1 MKNLKCFL
9 HSAAATAALLTLAAC
24 SSEDILSAEDTT
36 ALEETTV
43 VKGHPLTISAAIGT
57 TPTTRMGSA
66 EGDNGIKLTWDKDDP
81 LYMLTSTDGGSSWA
95 DTYFT
100 FKATEVKDNQA
111 TFVCDNFAF
120 PEGTTKVKFVY
131 TSTTPASKA
140 DLDKTKQSLGEQTGL
155 ITDVAKKLYMET
167 EAMDA
172 TSEEAVKQLTATL
185 NHANAVMKVV
195 IPKSDIEW
203 GDDGYAP
210 RELTMKLQSSSLKLE
225 GTTDNTITVKNDAA
239 AWEGDQ
245 LVANVVVCMTGTKAD
260 GDRWIF
266 TTKDGL
272 GNTLTRATSSAKAL
286 TGGKRYNAPV
296 TFETGDYFPLL
307 ASNWNWFSG
316 TESDRSFDETTKTII
331 NAEYGAGGWEF
342 GSTTPLNLSKYE
354 YLVVTSTAGY
364 GKGNQL
370 RLYNSGFW
378 DSTCNETDIN
388 EAKAVFDLDNITK
401 KNDESVRIDKS
412 KIQLV
417 CFWGL
422 GGEDNKLV
430 LDKIYL
436 TNTKPEGNNPSA
448 TVDPI
453 TDANEDAFE

>member
-1 MKNLKCFL
+1 MKNLNCFL
-9 HSAAATAALLTLAAC
+9 HCAAVAAAMLTLAAC
-24 SSEDILSAEDTT
+24 SSDDILSAADTT
-36 ALEETTV
+36 PQKETTV

-66 EGDNGIKLTWDKDDP
+66 EADNGIKLTWDTDDP
-81 LYMLTSTDGGSSWA
+81 LYMLTSTDGTTWA
-95 DTYFT
+95 ETYYT
-100 FKATEVKDNQA
+100 FKATEVKDDQA
-111 TFVCDNFAF
+111 TFVCNDFTF
-120 PEGTTKVKFVY
+120 PEGTTKVKVVY
-131 TSTTPASKA
+131 TLTTPTSKA

-155 ITDVAKKLYMET
+155 VADVAKHLYMET
-167 EAMDA
+167 KALDA
-172 TSEEAVKQLTATL
+172 ASEEAVKKLTATL
-185 NHANAVMKVV
+185 GHVNAVMKVV

-203 GDDGYAP
+203 GDNSYAP
-210 RELTMKLQSSSLKLE
+210 KELTMKLQSNSLKLE

-239 AWEGDQ
+239 TWDGDQ

-286 TGGKRYNAPV
+286 AGGKRYKAPV
-296 TFETGDYFPLL
+296 TFETGDYLPLL
-307 ASNWNWFSG
+307 ASNWTWFAG
-316 TESDRSFDETTKTII
+316 DEATRSFDETTKTII
-331 NAEYGAGGWEF
+331 NAQYGAGGWNFE
-342 GSTTPLNLSKYE
+342 SANLNLSKYK
-354 YLVVTSTAGY
+354 YLVVTTTAGY

-378 DSTCNETDIN
+378 GGTCNETDIN
-388 EAKAVFDLDNITK
+388 EAKAVCDLDNITK
-401 KNDESVRIDKS
+401 KADESVKIDKS

-430 LDKIYL
+430 VDKIYL
-436 TNTKPEGNNPSA
+436 TNTKPEGSNPGA
-448 TVDPI
+448 TVDPFA
-453 TDANEDAFE
+453 DADEDAF